1 MPSPSYFP
9 IVAAAGIALLG
20 AGLVFIS
27 SGPIGFAVIALGAVV
42 ALWGIVGWAAEP
54 VTREMH

>member
-9 IVAAAGIALLG
+9 IIAAGGIAILG

-27 SGPIGFAVIALGAVV
+27 SGPIGFAVLALGAIVT
-42 ALWGIVGWAAEP
+42 LWGIVGWAAEP
-54 VTREMH
+54 ATREAH